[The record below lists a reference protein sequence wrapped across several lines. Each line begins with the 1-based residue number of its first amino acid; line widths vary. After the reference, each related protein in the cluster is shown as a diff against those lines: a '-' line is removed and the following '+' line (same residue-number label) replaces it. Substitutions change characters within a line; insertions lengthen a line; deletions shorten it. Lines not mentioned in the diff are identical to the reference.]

1 MLQNKNYQQQQQSYQ
16 QQQSKQQQPSIVD
29 TKQQQK
35 LMLQNKNYQQQQQSY
50 QQQLKKP
57 IVENQTSGKTSV
69 PTELTNNISNNTAK
83 VGDKINLAIENIV
96 VERSITNSIQIKGDI
111 KNNSPLDLQDI
122 KISAEYYDKAGT
134 LLEKVEHFI
143 TSPSYIL
150 KPNDQVSFNILEIV
164 GFGFQKLG
172 DSKIVA
178 NGETIK

>member
-16 QQQSKQQQPSIVD
+16 QQQ
-29 TKQQQK
+29 QK
-35 LMLQNKNYQQQQQSY
+35 LMLQNKNYQQTTTTI
-50 QQQLKKP
+50 KKP

-69 PTELTNNISNNTAK
+69 PNELTSNISNNTAK

-122 KISAEYYDKAGT
+122 KISAEYFDKAGT

-150 KPNDQVSFNILEIV
+150 KPNGQVSFNILEVV

-172 DSKIVA
+172 DYNIVA